1 MVGFGHCSLQRRTAM
16 SEWIENSNGN
26 YVYVIGS
33 DDFMTV
39 YQRNGEWL
47 GVYDNRY
54 IEDGLRTA
62 EQAMDLMEKAVL
74 GDRLDLLVKRKPIP
88 IGWRET
94 KTGGYHCVR
103 RERTMTVKQAK
114 SGKWYLVINQTMV
127 QGQWFDTAD
136 EAKRQGDQY

>member
-1 MVGFGHCSLQRRTAM
+1 MVGFGTCSLQRRTAM

-47 GVYDNRY
+47 GVYESRF
-54 IEDGLRTA
+54 IEDGFKKP
-62 EQAMDLMEKAVL
+62 EQAMALMEKAVL
-74 GDRLDLLVKRKPIP
+74 GDRLDLLVKRKPMP
-88 IGWRET
+88 TGWRET
-94 KTGGYHCVR
+94 KNGGYHCVR
-103 RERTMTVKQAK
+103 RDRTMTVRQAK

-127 QGQWFDTAD
+127 QGKWFDTAN
-136 EAKRQGDQY
+136 EAKRQGDQL